1 MPKLKSKLPDV
12 GTSIFAVMSKM
23 AQEHS
28 AINLSQGFPDFE
40 VSQELIGLVNKYMSN
55 GFNQYAPMPGV
66 PALREQIAVMLK
78 ARFNY
83 VADPETEI
91 TITSGATEAL
101 FNTITALVSAG
112 DEVILFDPAYD
123 SYDPVIRL
131 SGGTPIHL
139 TLKQPDFSIDWDE
152 VEQKITPQTRM
163 IMINTPHNPTG
174 SVLTGEDMRRLDKIA
189 TQHPDLLILS
199 DEVYEHII
207 FDNLTHASVLRYLA
221 LEEQSIAVFSFGKTF
236 HATGWKV
243 GYVVAP
249 AHIMAEIRKIHQ
261 FVTFSVNTAIQLAIA
276 EFLKTESNYTLLPAF
291 YQQKRDL
298 FLDQIKDSGFTPIPC
313 HGTYFQSLSYKEIS
327 DRPDMEMAEHLAKTH
342 SIASIPISAFY
353 KTRQDDQILRFCFAK
368 SEETIEKAAKI
379 LCRI

>member
-1 MPKLKSKLPDV
+1 MSKITPKLPDV

-40 VSQELIGLVNKYMSN
+40 VSKELIGLVNKYMSN

-66 PALREQIAVMLK
+66 PALREQIGTMLK
-78 ARFNY
+78 SRFNHT
-83 VADPETEI
+83 ADPDTEI

-101 FNTITALVSAG
+101 FNTITSLVSAG

-123 SYDPVIRL
+123 SYDPVILL
-131 SGGTPIHL
+131 SGGIPVHL
-139 TLKQPDFSIDWDE
+139 TLKQPDFSIDWSE
-152 VEQKITPQTRM
+152 VEQNINERTRM
-163 IMINTPHNPTG
+163 IMINTPHNPSG
-174 SVLTGEDMRRLDKIA
+174 AVLTEEDMLRLEKIA
-189 TQHPDLLILS
+189 MKYPDLLIVS

-207 FDNLTHASVLRYLA
+207 FDNYKHASVLRYPVLA
-221 LEEQSIAVFSFGKTF
+221 ERSVAIFSFGKTF

-243 GYVVAP
+243 GYAIAP
-249 AHIMAEIRKIHQ
+249 PHITAEIRKLHQ
-261 FVTFSVNTAIQLAIA
+261 FVTFSVNTAVQLAIA
-276 EFLKTESNYTLLPAF
+276 EYLKTEHHYELLPKF
-291 YQQKRDL
+291 YQEKRDL
-298 FLDQIKDSGFTPIPC
+298 FLDQIKDSAFVPIPC

-327 DRPDMEMAEHLAKTH
+327 DLPDMKMAEHLTKTH

-353 KTRQDDQILRFCFAK
+353 KSGQDDKILRFCFAK